1 MAGATLSLYAV
12 PALLVTL
19 LGFFA
24 LAASV
29 LQRRIPKDTNA
40 LADRIERM
48 LPLTQCAQCGHPGCR
63 PYADAVAAGEAI
75 DLCPPGGVEL
85 IAQLKDLMGDDAP
98 QTHGDMATAPPIVVA
113 VIDEAACIGCT
124 LCLDPCPVDAIVGA
138 RGLSRP
144 GVEQYCCGCDL
155 CIAPCPVDCISL
167 ETKPAPLAPAPVP
180 LLGRGCI
187 NCGQCIDACPVA
199 LQPDQLVKLSNA
211 QEWAAAE
218 ALDLQRC
225 IECGLCDRV
234 CPSEINLAARF
245 TDAKRTAA
253 AQTAVE
259 AEKQRIKTR
268 YTAHQQR
275 LIAVQHQAD
284 NRRADRL
291 AKLRGKRTPSQTAD
305 ATDGTD
311 S

>member
-1 MAGATLSLYAV
+1 L
-12 PALLVTL
+12 
-19 LGFFA
+19 
-24 LAASV
+24 

-40 LADRIERM
+40 LANRIERM

-63 PYADAVAAGEAI
+63 PYAEAVAAGEAI

-138 RGLSRP
+138 QGFMHT
-144 GVEQYCCGCDL
+144 VIEQECTGCEL

-167 ETKPAPLAPAPVP
+167 ETQPATLAPAPTP

-187 NCGQCIDACPVA
+187 NCGQCIDACPIA
-199 LQPDQLVKLSNA
+199 LQPDQLLKLSNA

-253 AQTAVE
+253 MQTAVA

-275 LIAVQHQAD
+275 LIAVQSQAD

-291 AKLRGKRTPSQTAD
+291 AKLRAKRAPSHTSER
-305 ATDGTD
+305 TDGTD